1 MGNFKRELKIEVH
14 FYTLQK
20 KGNFNLHSKFTCAPS
35 KKLDLFYC
43 SPKRLS
49 THFLI
54 GNSKNFI
61 AVIFFYRIFKATFQ
75 YWRKVSVNNMYLEKR
90 EVIIITKK
98 P

>member
-43 SPKRLS
+43 SLKRLS
-49 THFLI
+49 TNFLI

-61 AVIFFYRIFKATFQ
+61 AVIFFIEFLRPFFSIGE
-75 YWRKVSVNNMYLEKR
+75 RLV
-90 EVIIITKK
+90 
-98 P
+98 